1 MNYKFEIEDSS
12 KVFFISDFHARHEN
26 IIKFCDRPWINKE
39 EMTEGLINNWNSVI
53 SPDDIVFN
61 LGDFIWSGSYGAI
74 IPRLNGH
81 IHLILGNHDRHI
93 NPTWEKYLAGIYE
106 QLTLLI
112 DNKIVYLNHFP
123 YLCFP
128 ENAYQLFGHVH
139 LSKIKNTGE
148 DFQRCQYLLP
158 NQYDVGV
165 DFNNFKPIS
174 WKEVKNRIEYQI
186 KNNTNCLIWIENE
199 NENN

>member
-1 MNYKFEIEDSS
+1 MNYKFEIEDNS
-12 KVFFISDFHARHEN
+12 KIFFISDFHAKHEN
-26 IIKFCDRPWINKE
+26 IIKFCDRPWSNKE

-61 LGDFIWSGSYGAI
+61 LGDFIWSGSYGSI
-74 IPRLNGH
+74 VPRLNGH

-93 NPTWEKYLAGIYE
+93 NPAWSKHLKGVHE

-123 YLCFP
+123 YLCLP
-128 ENAYQLFGHVH
+128 ANAYQLFGHVH
-139 LSKIKNTGE
+139 LSKLKNDGQ
-148 DFQRCQYLLP
+148 DFERCKYLLP

-165 DFNNFKPIS
+165 DFNDFKPIS
-174 WKEVKNRIEYQI
+174 WKEVKSRIEYQI
-186 KNNTNCLIWIENE
+186 KNNTNCLIWLE
-199 NENN
+199 NENNKL

>member
-1 MNYKFEIEDSS
+1 MNYKLEIEDSS
-12 KVFFISDFHARHEN
+12 KVFFISDFHARHKN
-26 IIKFCDRPWINKE
+26 IIKFCGRPWSNKE
-39 EMTEGLINNWNSVI
+39 EMTEALINNWNSVI

-74 IPRLNGH
+74 IPKLNGH

-93 NPTWEKYLAGIYE
+93 NPTWEKYLAGIHE

-139 LSKIKNTGE
+139 LSKIKNDGQ
-148 DFQRCQYLLP
+148 DFQRCKYLLP

-174 WKEVKNRIEYQI
+174 WKEVKTKIEYQI
-186 KNNTNCLIWIENE
+186 QNNTNCLIWLE
-199 NENN
+199 NENNKL

>member
-1 MNYKFEIEDSS
+1 MNYKLEIEDSS

-26 IIKFCDRPWINKE
+26 IIKFCGRPWLNKE
-39 EMTEGLINNWNSVI
+39 EMTEALINNWNSVI

-74 IPRLNGH
+74 IPKLNGH

-128 ENAYQLFGHVH
+128 ANAYQLFGHVH
-139 LSKIKNTGE
+139 LSKIKNNGQ
-148 DFQRCQYLLP
+148 DFERCKYLLP
-158 NQYDVGV
+158 NQYDVGI

-174 WKEVKNRIEYQI
+174 WKEVKSRIEYQI
-186 KNNTNCLIWIENE
+186 KNNINCLIWLE
-199 NENN
+199 NENNKL